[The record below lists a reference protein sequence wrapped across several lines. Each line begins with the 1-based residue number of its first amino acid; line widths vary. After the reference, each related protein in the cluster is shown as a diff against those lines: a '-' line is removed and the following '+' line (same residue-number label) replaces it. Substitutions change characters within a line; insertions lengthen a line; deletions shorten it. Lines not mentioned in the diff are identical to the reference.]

1 MRIGKHSSTWLV
13 GGVLALAVPFCL
25 AQTNPQQSQMPQ
37 QGQASSQPSHSAM
50 SANQRA
56 ADLLNTVN
64 KDEIDTAQMMQDH
77 TQNTAVKDFAQTLV
91 NDHKDAQQKL
101 ETAAGQ
107 SNINLQENKSMQ
119 NQDSKLKDRL
129 QNENGAASDKAFV
142 NSEIRDHRTAI
153 RELKRLEPQIT
164 DPGLKDVVQNA
175 IPVMQKHLDAA
186 QKLQS
191 QLGGK
196 SSGK

>member
-1 MRIGKHSSTWLV
+1 
-13 GGVLALAVPFCL
+13 
-25 AQTNPQQSQMPQ
+25 
-37 QGQASSQPSHSAM
+37 M

-142 NSEIRDHRTAI
+142 NSEIRDHRTRPERCRAERHPGHAEASRRSPKAAVAVGRQI
-153 RELKRLEPQIT
+153 QRQVACFQSLEQNGPVSAG
-164 DPGLKDVVQNA
+164 PFFLEVVTILHPPPFA
-175 IPVMQKHLDAA
+175 KYG
-186 QKLQS
+186 KL
-191 QLGGK
+191 G
-196 SSGK
+196 